1 MKLKA
6 FLETLSLVERTK
18 LAKRVKSTAGHLRN
32 VSYGYRPCAEA
43 LAIELEKETKGQVT
57 CEELRSDVDWAYLRN
72 SAPKDVSRDETAA

>member
-18 LAKRVKSTAGHLRN
+18 FAKRVKSTAGHLRN

-43 LAIELEKETKGQVT
+43 LAIEIEKATDRKVT
-57 CEELRSDVDWAYLRN
+57 CEEMRPDVDWGYLRS
-72 SAPKDVSRDETAA
+72 SAKPATRAQPAA